1 MKTSFGVYVLFFD
14 ISAAERIKLFSTTRL
29 HIKEKI
35 KIKLLFFFSVSV
47 ILFVEGRFKLRRH
60 SNYHSIFRLKR
71 KRKFLNYT
79 EY

>member
-35 KIKLLFFFSVSV
+35 KIKLLFFFFGVRYSV
-47 ILFVEGRFKLRRH
+47 
-60 SNYHSIFRLKR
+60 R
-71 KRKFLNYT
+71 KRSF
-79 EY
+79 

>member
-14 ISAAERIKLFSTTRL
+14 ISAAKRIELFSTTRL

-47 ILFVEGRFKLRRH
+47 ILFVKGRFEDVTVTNIQSFVLRERE
-60 SNYHSIFRLKR
+60 SS
-71 KRKFLNYT
+71 
-79 EY
+79 